1 MNRIGTHDLMFSV
14 GCEMKIEN
22 DLLLHW
28 RLLMAKKLLEIAAEI
43 VQAQVSTNQ
52 LATEEIVSSLRH
64 VFCALQD
71 MQKSEVEGMP
81 LEPAKPLEELMGE
94 EAVPGKIDPKESIQ
108 EDKVICLECGAEMRQ
123 LTAKHLSSHAL
134 SIREYKQKYGFP
146 LRQSLS
152 AKALSRA
159 RSKAAK
165 KRGLPEKL
173 LLFQEERKLK
183 KELALQEASLAPVEG
198 SPEKSTKSVTKR
210 RKKDSEPNP
219 VQI

>member
-1 MNRIGTHDLMFSV
+1 
-14 GCEMKIEN
+14 
-22 DLLLHW
+22 
-28 RLLMAKKLLEIAAEI
+28 MAKKLLEIAAEI

-52 LATEEIVSSLRH
+52 LATEEIVSSLKQ
-64 VFCALQD
+64 VFSALRD

-81 LEPAKPLEELMGE
+81 LEIGKLSEEPFAE
-94 EAVPGKIDPKESIQ
+94 EPFAGKIDPKGSIQ

-134 SIREYKQKYGFP
+134 SIRDYKHKYGFP

-152 AKALSRA
+152 AKALSKA

-173 LLFQEERKLK
+173 LKFQEERKRK
-183 KELALQEASLAPVEG
+183 KELALQGATGGSVEVGQPKGAKPV
-198 SPEKSTKSVTKR
+198 TRRR
-210 RKKDSEPNP
+210 RKAP
-219 VQI
+219 Q